1 MSQYCHIASCLS
13 YLVSSEEGDYYEET
27 VGDADNDRNDEESGE
42 KRDRT
47 DSSKNAEENG
57 ERRNDTEEEDADN
70 KKVEE
75 SEKTNKDEEDDEKT
89 EQDDDTTKDTEAR
102 TIDKKTKEGDTSKD
116 TEARTTD
123 KKTKEGDEEH
133 IQTADNDGED
143 KKPDILSSEAS
154 ALEGNQRIGNPDDD
168 VKSID
173 KGSD

>member
-42 KRDRT
+42 KRDGT
-47 DSSKNAEENG
+47 DSSENAKENG
-57 ERRNDTEEEDADN
+57 ERHTDTEGEDADN

-75 SEKTNKDEEDDEKT
+75 SEKTNKDSGLTIEEDDEKT
-89 EQDDDTTKDTEAR
+89 EQDDDT
-102 TIDKKTKEGDTSKD
+102 SKQ
-116 TEARTTD
+116 ASTTD
-123 KKTKEGDEEH
+123 KKTKEGDKEH
-133 IQTADNDGED
+133 IQTADNDGKD
-143 KKPDILSSEAS
+143 KNPEILSS
-154 ALEGNQRIGNPDDD
+154 EGNQRIGNPDDD

>member
-47 DSSKNAEENG
+47 DSSENAEENG
-57 ERRNDTEEEDADN
+57 KRHTDTEGEDADN

-75 SEKTNKDEEDDEKT
+75 SEKTNKDSGLTIEEDDEKT
-89 EQDDDTTKDTEAR
+89 EQDDDT
-102 TIDKKTKEGDTSKD
+102 SKQ
-116 TEARTTD
+116 ASTTD
-123 KKTKEGDEEH
+123 KKTKEGDKEH
-133 IQTADNDGED
+133 IQTADNDGKD
-143 KKPDILSSEAS
+143 KNPEILSS
-154 ALEGNQRIGNPDDD
+154 EGNQRIGNPGDD

>member
-1 MSQYCHIASCLS
+1 MIQVSQYCHIASCLS

-47 DSSKNAEENG
+47 DSSENAEENG
-57 ERRNDTEEEDADN
+57 KRQSDTEGEDADN

-75 SEKTNKDEEDDEKT
+75 SEKTNKDSGLTIEEDDEKT
-89 EQDDDTTKDTEAR
+89 EQDDDTSKQ
-102 TIDKKTKEGDTSKD
+102 TS
-116 TEARTTD
+116 TTD
-123 KKTKEGDEEH
+123 KKTKEGDKEH
-133 IQTADNDGED
+133 IQTADNDGKD
-143 KKPDILSSEAS
+143 KNPEILSS
-154 ALEGNQRIGNPDDD
+154 EGNQRIGNPDDD

>member
-1 MSQYCHIASCLS
+1 MSQYGHIASCLS

-47 DSSKNAEENG
+47 DSSENAEENG
-57 ERRNDTEEEDADN
+57 KRHTDTEGEDADN

-75 SEKTNKDEEDDEKT
+75 SEKTDNDYGLAIEEDDEKT
-89 EQDDDTTKDTEAR
+89 EQDDDT
-102 TIDKKTKEGDTSKD
+102 SKV

-123 KKTKEGDEEH
+123 KKAKEGGEEH
-133 IQTADNDGED
+133 IQTADNDGKD
-143 KKPDILSSEAS
+143 KNPEILSS
-154 ALEGNQRIGNPDDD
+154 EGNQRIGNPDDD